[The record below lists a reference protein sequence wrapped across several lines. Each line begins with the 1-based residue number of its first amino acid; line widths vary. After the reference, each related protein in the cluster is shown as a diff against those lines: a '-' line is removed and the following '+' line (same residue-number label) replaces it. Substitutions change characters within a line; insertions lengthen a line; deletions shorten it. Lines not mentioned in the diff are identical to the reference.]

1 MPKRDVV
8 SVLEDITD
16 ALRSSE
22 EPLTT
27 REVAQLKGLD
37 WKTAD
42 KYLRALSNLGA
53 LGRVTL
59 VKHGT
64 NVKLWGL
71 ERRGLASRPEEEQL
85 RVVRKHFPEAD
96 AKDRVLVR
104 LFLGGAMDENKTVN
118 LDANDATEELQAT
131 GMIAMREGRGYLTDL
146 GATIAKGLL
155 RIYPELVKVWAHE

>member
-16 ALRSSE
+16 ALSSSE

-27 REVAQLKGLD
+27 REIAQLKGLD
-37 WKTAD
+37 WKTTD
-42 KYLRALSNLGA
+42 KYLRALSSLA
-53 LGRVTL
+53 AQGRVTL
-59 VKHGT
+59 VKDGA
-64 NVKLWGL
+64 NAKLWGL

-96 AKDRVLVR
+96 AKDRVLVG
-104 LFLGGAMDENKTVN
+104 LFLGGALGDSKAVS
-118 LDANDATEELQAT
+118 LDASGATEELQTT
-131 GMIAMREGRGYLTDL
+131 GMIVMKEGHGHLTDL

-155 RIYPELVKVWAHE
+155 KIYPELVKG

>member
-16 ALRSSE
+16 ALSSSE

-27 REVAQLKGLD
+27 REIAQLKGLD
-37 WKTAD
+37 WKTTD
-42 KYLRALSNLGA
+42 KYLRALSSLA
-53 LGRVTL
+53 AHGRVTL
-59 VKHGT
+59 VKDGT
-64 NVKLWGL
+64 NMKLWGL

-85 RVVRKHFPEAD
+85 RIVRRHFPEAD
-96 AKDRVLVR
+96 AKDRVLVG
-104 LFLGGAMDENKTVN
+104 LFLGGALDGSKAAS
-118 LDANDATEELQAT
+118 LDASGATEELQAT

-155 RIYPELVKVWAHE
+155 RIYPELLKT

>member
-27 REVAQLKGLD
+27 REIAQLKGLD
-37 WKTAD
+37 WKTTD
-42 KYLRALSNLGA
+42 KYLRALSNLEA

-59 VKHGT
+59 VKDGT

-96 AKDRVLVR
+96 AKDRMLVG
-104 LFLGGAMDENKTVN
+104 LFLGGALDESKAVS
-118 LDANDATEELQAT
+118 LDASDATEELRST
-131 GMIAMREGRGYLTDL
+131 GMIAVKKGHAYLTDL

-155 RIYPELVKVWAHE
+155 RIYPELIKAQVSV

>member
-16 ALRSSE
+16 ALSSSE

-27 REVAQLKGLD
+27 SEIARLKGLD
-37 WKTAD
+37 WKTTE
-42 KYLRALSNLGA
+42 KYLRALSNLEA
-53 LGRVTL
+53 HGRITL
-59 VKHGT
+59 VKAGT

-85 RVVRKHFPEAD
+85 RIVRKHFPEAD
-96 AKDRVLVR
+96 AKDRVLVG
-104 LFLGGAMDENKTVN
+104 LFLGGALDENKAVN
-118 LDANDATEELQAT
+118 LDASDATEELRAT
-131 GMIAMREGRGYLTDL
+131 GMIAIRDGHGYLTDL

-155 RIYPELVKVWAHE
+155 RIYPELVKA